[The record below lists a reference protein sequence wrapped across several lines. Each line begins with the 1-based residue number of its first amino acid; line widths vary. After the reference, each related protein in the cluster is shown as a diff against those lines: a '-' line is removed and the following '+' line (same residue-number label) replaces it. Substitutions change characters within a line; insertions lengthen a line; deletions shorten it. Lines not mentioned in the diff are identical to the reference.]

1 MSANVS
7 LLQAAAHPGNI
18 SGVTA
23 TTPTVR
29 CRPEKCEFA
38 INVGVFF
45 DGTGNNQN
53 WEEFGKGRGT
63 QLTFKKDSNV
73 ARLYRAYP
81 ADNLKGHYPMYIPG
95 VGTPFSAIGEEGTS
109 SLGMGFGAGGD
120 ARIVYG
126 LLHVLNSMHNSINNG
141 GVPLIGLQAVKALCS
156 NDWQTTVPDIA
167 GGSFNS
173 LSPAD
178 QRALDTVGMKD
189 QGGLLTRDGYT
200 NRTTFLKKQFSKL
213 AQKIN
218 ETQHPKLVEV
228 FIDVFGFSRGSAQ
241 ARVFCNWL
249 DECFDGDALA
259 GVKTHIRFLGIFD
272 TVAAVGL
279 GPAASRWTNGH
290 EAWGATENLRI
301 SSRVRHTEHYV
312 AMHEQRESFPLE
324 DVQIPGDKMPPRC
337 RQFRFPGMHS
347 DLGGGYLP
355 GEQGK
360 NGHDDENKL
369 ARLPLNMMYQA
380 ARAANVPV
388 VSQNAAIL
396 DGWDSFAMGDAL
408 QSAYQAFI
416 QANGTGVRAITDC
429 LIDIL
434 AWRYVYRDVYG
445 TLPFV
450 QSAVRDDKQDLLG
463 AHQVFLKDIAGSD
476 SDSAQ
481 VNNALSDASAR
492 RQSLT
497 SRLLGGAK
505 PVREPLPT
513 STTNM
518 PKERREVF
526 DRVIERKLSDHE
538 LKFFSTYCHDSYA
551 GFKPFDTPVAGQAL
565 SRNAPWEDG
574 GYLRYRTRY
583 AGDSVRLAMLESA
596 PNKEAN
602 IADA

>member
-1 MSANVS
+1 MSNNIS
-7 LLQAAAHPGNI
+7 LLQAAAHPGNTE
-18 SGVTA
+18 GVTVTA
-23 TTPTVR
+23 PTVR

-38 INVGVFF
+38 IQVGVFF
-45 DGTGNNQN
+45 DGTGNNQD
-53 WEEFGKGRGT
+53 WEESGKGSGT
-63 QLTFKKDSNV
+63 QLALKKDSNV
-73 ARLYRAYP
+73 ARLFRAYP
-81 ADNLKGHYPMYIPG
+81 ADDLNGYYPAYIPG
-95 VGTPFSAIGEEGTS
+95 VGTPFAAIGEEGES

-126 LLHVLNSMHNSINNG
+126 LLHVLNAMHQSINNG
-141 GVPLIGLQAVKALCS
+141 GVPLIGQQTVKALCS
-156 NDWQTTVPDIA
+156 NGWLAMQSDTE

-178 QRALDTVGMKD
+178 QRALDKVGMKD
-189 QGGLLTRDGYT
+189 EGGLLTRNGYS
-200 NRTTFLKKQFSKL
+200 NRTTFLKQQFAKL
-213 AQKIN
+213 AQTIG

-249 DECFDGDALA
+249 DECFEGDALA

-290 EAWGATENLRI
+290 EAWGETENLRI

-360 NGHDDENKL
+360 NGGDDENKL
-369 ARLPLNMMYQA
+369 ARLPLSMMYQA
-380 ARAANVPV
+380 AQAAQVPV
-388 VSQNAAIL
+388 DTEIARTR
-396 DGWDSFAMGDAL
+396 DGWDSFVVGEKLRADY
-408 QSAYQAFI
+408 SAFI

-445 TLPFV
+445 TLQFV

-476 SDSAQ
+476 SASAQ
-481 VNNALSDASAR
+481 ASNALSEASTR

-505 PVREPLPT
+505 PAGESLSKPA
-513 STTNM
+513 TNM

-526 DRVIERKLSDHE
+526 DRVIERKLGDNE
-538 LKFFSTYCHDSYA
+538 LNFFSSYCHDSYA
-551 GFKPFDTPVAGQAL
+551 GFKPFGTSVAGHVL

-583 AGDSVRLAMLESA
+583 AGDGVRLAMLESA